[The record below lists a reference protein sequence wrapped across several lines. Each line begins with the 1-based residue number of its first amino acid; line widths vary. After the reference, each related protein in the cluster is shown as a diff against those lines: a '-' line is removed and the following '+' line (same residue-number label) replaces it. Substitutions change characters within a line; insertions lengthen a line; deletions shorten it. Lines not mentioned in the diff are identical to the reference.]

1 MIDMRKKSQRKV
13 NQTGEVIVQIN
24 ATKIREGLGTY
35 NDDTDKTFY
44 SRADLIEI
52 GHRVDAKFKNTSAL
66 NTTAELTEWCPA
78 PVWIVITWHCAL
90 FASRLFRQVGTKMVE
105 VV

>member
-1 MIDMRKKSQRKV
+1 MREENLRKE
-13 NQTGEVIVQIN
+13 NQHGEVIVQIN

-35 NDDTDKTFY
+35 DDDTAKTFY
-44 SRADLIEI
+44 SRADLAEI
-52 GHRVDAKFKNTSAL
+52 GSRVDAKFKNTSAI

-90 FASRLFRQVGTKMVE
+90 FASRLFRQVGNHMVE
-105 VV
+105 VI